1 MDELARLRERV
12 RELEQQNLTLLR
24 ENAQLRT
31 TGAVPR
37 ATLTRPSAPAERRVG
52 MLAASVVGAP
62 VAVEAAVVEDDIAF
76 LPFLEGSE
84 YGLDI
89 VGTELYA
96 KAKTLMPQGCGL
108 ISKMPETFLP
118 DRWPSYYD
126 RAEGCFVWDLS
137 GNKYMDMCNA
147 PGPYALGAA
156 DPDVNA
162 AVLHAVQSG
171 SFSTLNPPC
180 VARPTPI
187 FAASCRRR
195 HHPIDVSP
203 HSNHVTH
210 PQGGGGAGRG
220 PDRPPPLVQGQ
231 VHTQR

>member
-12 RELEQQNLTLLR
+12 QELEQQNLLLLR
-24 ENAQLRT
+24 ENTQLRT

-37 ATLTRPSAPAERRVG
+37 AALTRTSAPAERRVG

-62 VAVEAAVVEDDIAF
+62 TAVEAAVVEDDITF
-76 LPFLEGSE
+76 LDNLISGDAEI
-84 YGLDI
+84 GLDI
-89 VGTELYA
+89 VGTQLYA

-126 RAEGCFVWDLS
+126 RAEGCLVWDLS
-137 GNKYMDMCNA
+137 GNKYIDMCNA

-162 AVLHAVQSG
+162 AVLQAVQSG

-180 VARPTPI
+180 V
-187 FAASCRRR
+187 
-195 HHPIDVSP
+195 
-203 HSNHVTH
+203 
-210 PQGGGGAGRG
+210 
-220 PDRPPPLVQGQ
+220 
-231 VHTQR
+231 